1 MNIEKER
8 NFWNILQ
15 STKPKERATEKIII
29 EYATKYHR
37 ENKITRIHEIQLHDD
52 GTVSTR
58 ARGRGKVKKEFLQ

>member
-1 MNIEKER
+1 MNIEKDR

-15 STKPKERATEKIII
+15 STIPKERATEKIII

-37 ENKITRIHEIQLHDD
+37 ENRVTQIYEIQLHDG

-58 ARGRGKVKKEFLQ
+58 ARGRGKIKKEFLQ